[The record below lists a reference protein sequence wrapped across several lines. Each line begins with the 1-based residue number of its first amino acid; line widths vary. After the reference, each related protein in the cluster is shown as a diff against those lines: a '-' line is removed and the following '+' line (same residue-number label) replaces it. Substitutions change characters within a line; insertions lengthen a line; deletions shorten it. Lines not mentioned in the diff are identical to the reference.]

1 LLKHKIVGQ
10 SCSLHVSVKSIL
22 AQPIR
27 WAKPYVV
34 GLNFLFSYVKI
45 RYGLSSSEEAV
56 VREVIDSFL
65 NYLSVEKGFSENTV
79 AAYRNDLHQLASF
92 VEEEAARRGKSAS
105 WADFG
110 KEEMLSYLLN
120 LKERNYA
127 ATTASRKVAAARSF
141 FAFMTNEGKMKDNPT
156 ENVRSPRVGKSLPR
170 PISISE
176 VRRLLEQPSKLS
188 TLEAKRDKAMLELL
202 YASGM
207 RVGELISLDLSDVD
221 TKEGYVRCFGKGRK
235 ERLIPIH
242 KQAALAVETYLAE
255 TRPYLAHGTDDKA
268 LFLNRRGERLTRQGF
283 WQKIKE
289 YAKSANLD
297 VEITP
302 HTLRHSFATHMLNG
316 GADLRSV
323 QELLGHANISTTQ
336 VYTHLTSEHIR
347 RSYEES
353 HPRAK

>member
-1 LLKHKIVGQ
+1 M
-10 SCSLHVSVKSIL
+10 
-22 AQPIR
+22 R
-27 WAKPYVV
+27 
-34 GLNFLFSYVKI
+34 
-45 RYGLSSSEEAV
+45 EAI
-56 VREVIDSFL
+56 ESFL
-65 NYLSVEKGFSENTV
+65 NYLSVEKGFSQNTLD
-79 AAYRNDLHQLASF
+79 AYRNDLIQLADF
-92 VEEEAARRGKSAS
+92 VKEEADKNNIEAS
-105 WADFG
+105 WADFRKDG
-110 KEEMLSYLLN
+110 VLRYLLN
-120 LKERNYA
+120 LRERNYA
-127 ATTASRKVAAARSF
+127 PTTVSRKVAAARSF
-141 FAFMTNEGKMKDNPT
+141 FTFMINEGRVKENPT
-156 ENVRSPRVGKSLPR
+156 ENIRSPRVGKSLPR
-170 PISISE
+170 PISINE
-176 VRRLLEQPSKLS
+176 VRRLLEQPGKLM

-207 RVGELISLDLSDVD
+207 RVGELISLDMNDVD
-221 TKEGYVRCFGKGRK
+221 TREGYVRCFGKGHK

-242 KQAALAVETYLAE
+242 RQAALTVDGYMAE
-255 TRPYLAHGTDDKA
+255 TRPHLARGTDSKA

-289 YAKSANLD
+289 YAKSAGLD

-302 HTLRHSFATHMLNG
+302 HTLRHSFATHMLSG